1 MTRDE
6 IKQLLMRI
14 QTVYPNWK
22 PQTDLR
28 FVVETWNEY
37 LFEYSYEQMLLA
49 LKAFISTDT
58 SGFAPNIGQLIEK
71 ARMISCPEEMNEMEA
86 WALVSKAL
94 RNGYYGAEEEFEKLP
109 PLIQKAVGQPSQL
122 RQWAQTESISIENV
136 VQSNFLRTYRSVVN
150 RSNEVSRMPVEI
162 RKMIEDINPRPMIE
176 NQNMSLIQ
184 SQETERKTTEM
195 PEGAMDRLKRILSEE
210 D

>member
-71 ARMISCPEEMNEMEA
+71 ARMISCPEELNEMEA

-150 RSNEVSRMPVEI
+150 RSNEVARMPVEI

-176 NQNMSLIQ
+176 NKNMSLIQ
-184 SQETERKTTEM
+184 SQEIERKTTEM
-195 PEGAMDRLKRILSEE
+195 PEGAMDRLKRILSEG

>member
-37 LFEYSYEQMLLA
+37 LFDYSYEQMLLA

-58 SGFAPNIGQLIEK
+58 SGFAPSIGQLIEK
-71 ARMISCPEEMNEMEA
+71 ARMISCPEELNEMEA

-94 RNGYYGAEEEFEKLP
+94 RNGYYGAEEEFKKLP

-122 RQWAQTESISIENV
+122 RQWALTESISIENV
-136 VQSNFLRTYRSVVN
+136 VQSNFLRTYRSVIN
-150 RSNEVSRMPVEI
+150 RSNEVARMPVEI

-176 NQNMSLIQ
+176 NQDMSLIQ
-184 SQETERKTTEM
+184 SQETERKTTEI
-195 PEGAMDRLKRILSEE
+195 PEGAMDRLKRILSEG

>member
-37 LFEYSYEQMLLA
+37 LFDYSYEQMLLA
-49 LKAFISTDT
+49 LKAFIATDT

-122 RQWAQTESISIENV
+122 RQWAQTESNSIENV

-150 RSNEVSRMPVEI
+150 RSNEVARMPVEI

-184 SQETERKTTEM
+184 NQEIERKTTEM
-195 PEGAMDRLKRILSEE
+195 PEGAMDRLKRILSEG

>member
-37 LFEYSYEQMLLA
+37 LFDYSYEQMLLA

-71 ARMISCPEEMNEMEA
+71 ARMISCPEELNEMEA

-94 RNGYYGAEEEFEKLP
+94 RNGYYGAEEEFKKLP

-122 RQWAQTESISIENV
+122 RQWAQSESISIENV

-150 RSNEVSRMPVEI
+150 RSNEVARMPVEI

-176 NQNMSLIQ
+176 NKNMSLIQ
-184 SQETERKTTEM
+184 SQEIERKTTEM
-195 PEGAMDRLKRILSEE
+195 PEGAMDRLKRILSEG

>member
-14 QTVYPNWK
+14 QIVYPNWK

-122 RQWAQTESISIENV
+122 RQWAQTESNSIENV

-150 RSNEVSRMPVEI
+150 RSNEVARMPVEI

-184 SQETERKTTEM
+184 SQEIERKTTEM
-195 PEGAMDRLKRILSEE
+195 PEGAMDRLKRILSEG

>member
-37 LFEYSYEQMLLA
+37 LFDYSYEQMLLA

-94 RNGYYGAEEEFEKLP
+94 RNGYYGAEEEFKKLP
-109 PLIQKAVGQPSQL
+109 PLIQKAIGQPSQL

-150 RSNEVSRMPVEI
+150 RSNEVTRMPVEI

-176 NQNMSLIQ
+176 NQDMSLIQ
-184 SQETERKTTEM
+184 SKETEKKTTEM
-195 PEGAMDRLKRILSEE
+195 PEGAMDRLKRILSEG

>member
-37 LFEYSYEQMLLA
+37 LFDYSYEQMLLA

-94 RNGYYGAEEEFEKLP
+94 RNGYYGAEEEFKKLP

-150 RSNEVSRMPVEI
+150 RSNEVARMPVEI

-176 NQNMSLIQ
+176 NKNMSLIQ
-184 SQETERKTTEM
+184 SQEIERKTTEM
-195 PEGAMDRLKRILSEE
+195 PEGAMERLKSILSEE

>member
-37 LFEYSYEQMLLA
+37 LFDYSYEQMLLA
-49 LKAFISTDT
+49 LKAFIATDT

-94 RNGYYGAEEEFEKLP
+94 RNGYYGAEEEFKKLP

-122 RQWAQTESISIENV
+122 RQWAQTESSSIENV

-150 RSNEVSRMPVEI
+150 RSNEVARMPVEI

-176 NQNMSLIQ
+176 NQDMSLIQ
-184 SQETERKTTEM
+184 SKETEKKTTEM
-195 PEGAMDRLKRILSEE
+195 PEGAMDRLKRILSEG

>member
-1 MTRDE
+1 MTNE
-6 IKQLLMRI
+6 EVKKIIGTMILA
-14 QTVYPNWK
+14 YPNYKPDNMSMLIELWK
-22 PQTDLR
+22 EMLS
-28 FVVETWNEY
+28 EY
-37 LFEYSYEQMLLA
+37 TYQQVAMA
-49 LKAFISTDT
+49 LKEFIATDT
-58 SGFAPNIGQLIEK
+58 KGYAPSIGQLIEK
-71 ARMISCPEEMNEMEA
+71 ARMISCPEELNEMEA

-94 RNGYYGAEEEFEKLP
+94 RNGYYGAEEEFKKLP

-122 RQWAQTESISIENV
+122 RHWALTESSSVENV

-176 NQNMSLIQ
+176 NQDMSLIQ
-184 SQETERKTTEM
+184 GQETERKTTEM
-195 PEGAMDRLKRILSEE
+195 PEGAMERLKSILSEG

>member
-71 ARMISCPEEMNEMEA
+71 ARMISCPEELNEMEA

-122 RQWAQTESISIENV
+122 RQWAQAESISIENV

-150 RSNEVSRMPVEI
+150 RSNEVARMPVEI

-195 PEGAMDRLKRILSEE
+195 PEGAMERLKSILSDE